1 MHKPNVSKVYN
12 DLKKATIKHSPEIL
26 TGIGIAGMV
35 STTVL
40 AVKATPKA
48 LLLIE
53 NEKKEQNR
61 ILREEALAQHKEA
74 IPIIDRLKP
83 IDAIKVAW
91 KPYIPAAITG
101 TLSVVCLI
109 GASSVNIRRNAALA
123 TAYSLSETA
132 LRDYREKVVETIG
145 EKKEQVIREHVAQK
159 KVDENPMKS
168 ATVMVTGGGQVL
180 FLEPVSMRYFR
191 SDVQTVRKVVND
203 LNYRLTTGME
213 EYISL
218 SEFYDEIGL
227 SHTSTS
233 DEIGW
238 NILTDG
244 QIEVEFRATV
254 ADNDEPCLML
264 DYQVSPRYD
273 FTKLM

>member
-101 TLSVVCLI
+101 TLSVACLI

-145 EKKEQVIREHVAQK
+145 EKKEQTVRDAVAKERLEKNPVENKEVI
-159 KVDENPMKS
+159 
-168 ATVMVTGGGQVL
+168 VTAKGDTL
-180 FLEPVSMRYFR
+180 CFDAVSGRYFK
-191 SDVQTVRKVVND
+191 SDIDKLKKAENE
-203 LNYRLTTGME
+203 LNRQMRDE
-213 EYISL
+213 MYISL
-218 SEFYDEIGL
+218 NEFYYEIGL
-227 SHTSTS
+227 PSIKIG
-233 DEIGW
+233 DDIGW
-238 NILTDG
+238 NIDREGYIDLCFSS
-244 QIEVEFRATV
+244 QLN
-254 ADNDEPCLML
+254 DNDEPVFVI
-264 DYQVSPRYD
+264 DYGCGPRYD
-273 FTKLM
+273 YRNFM

>member
-1 MHKPNVSKVYN
+1 MHKPNLSKVYN

-74 IPIIDRLKP
+74 IPIIERLKP

-101 TLSVVCLI
+101 TLSVACLI

-159 KVDENPMKS
+159 K
-168 ATVMVTGGGQVL
+168 
-180 FLEPVSMRYFR
+180 
-191 SDVQTVRKVVND
+191 
-203 LNYRLTTGME
+203 
-213 EYISL
+213 
-218 SEFYDEIGL
+218 
-227 SHTSTS
+227 
-233 DEIGW
+233 
-238 NILTDG
+238 
-244 QIEVEFRATV
+244 
-254 ADNDEPCLML
+254 
-264 DYQVSPRYD
+264 
-273 FTKLM
+273 

>member
-83 IDAIKVAW
+83 IDTIKVAW
-91 KPYIPAAITG
+91 KPYIPAVITG
-101 TLSVVCLI
+101 TLSMACLI

-203 LNYRLTTGME
+203 LNYRLTPAWKSI
-213 EYISL
+213 Y
-218 SEFYDEIGL
+218 
-227 SHTSTS
+227 H
-233 DEIGW
+233 
-238 NILTDG
+238 
-244 QIEVEFRATV
+244 
-254 ADNDEPCLML
+254 
-264 DYQVSPRYD
+264 
-273 FTKLM
+273 

>member
-1 MHKPNVSKVYN
+1 MDGKGDTNCY
-12 DLKKATIKHSPEIL
+12 D
-26 TGIGIAGMV
+26 
-35 STTVL
+35 
-40 AVKATPKA
+40 
-48 LLLIE
+48 
-53 NEKKEQNR
+53 
-61 ILREEALAQHKEA
+61 
-74 IPIIDRLKP
+74 
-83 IDAIKVAW
+83 
-91 KPYIPAAITG
+91 
-101 TLSVVCLI
+101 
-109 GASSVNIRRNAALA
+109 
-123 TAYSLSETA
+123 
-132 LRDYREKVVETIG
+132 
-145 EKKEQVIREHVAQK
+145 VI
-159 KVDENPMKS
+159 S
-168 ATVMVTGGGQVL
+168 G
-180 FLEPVSMRYFR
+180 RYFR
-191 SDVQTVRKVVND
+191 SDKETIRKVVND